1 MTTQTISDLGHEP
14 STEFRTA
21 ILSALLAQGL
31 SIDPV
36 THFKGELYDGQ
47 EDWAFVELDY
57 MTFDV
62 NYWIDDSTFHIT
74 AYPSVCGEDGQY
86 QTIYSTYWRILT
98 QSLEM

>member
-1 MTTQTISDLGHEP
+1 MTTQTIQDQSIAP
-14 STEFRTA
+14 SPEFRTA

-62 NYWIDDSTFHIT
+62 NLWIDDSAFHIT
-74 AYPSVCGEDGQY
+74 AYPSVCSDDGQY

-98 QSLEM
+98 QPLEM